1 MVESSGDYINQQ
13 EEVLNHGSYSL
24 DKTFVDYNS
33 INYNNVKDNFLT
45 MDGEVFFADG
55 DEV

>member
-1 MVESSGDYINQQ
+1 MVESSGDYKSQQ

-33 INYNNVKDNFLT
+33 IIYNNVKDNFLT

>member
-1 MVESSGDYINQQ
+1 MVESSGDYINQR
-13 EEVLNHGSYSL
+13 EEVLNHVSYSL

-33 INYNNVKDNFLT
+33 TNYNNVEDNFLT

>member
-1 MVESSGDYINQQ
+1 MVESSGDYINQP
-13 EEVLNHGSYSL
+13 EEVLNPGSYSL
-24 DKTFVDYNS
+24 DKAFVDYNS